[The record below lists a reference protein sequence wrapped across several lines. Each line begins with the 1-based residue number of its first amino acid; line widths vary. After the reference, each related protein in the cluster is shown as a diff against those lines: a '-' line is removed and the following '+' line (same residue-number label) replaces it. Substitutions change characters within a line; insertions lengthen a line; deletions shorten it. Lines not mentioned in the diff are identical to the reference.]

1 MIYTR
6 NMTQAATYYP
16 PTGQDAF
23 GQVSYGAGQDV
34 LVRWQDKADLFR
46 DAQGREVVSSAVVYV
61 NQDCAIGGKI
71 GLGSAAVTQ
80 AREIRNVG
88 RTPSLGGRQE
98 LIKLWL

>member
-6 NMTQAATYYP
+6 NMRQAAIYYP

-23 GQVSYGAGQDV
+23 GQPSFGAGQDV

-61 NQDCAIGGKI
+61 SEECEIGGKI
-71 GLGSAAVTQ
+71 GLGDASLSD
-80 AREIRNVG
+80 AREIRNIA
-88 RTPSLGGRQE
+88 RSPSLDGART
-98 LIKLWL
+98 LVKLWL

>member
-16 PTGQDAF
+16 PTGQDGF
-23 GQVSYGAGQDV
+23 GQPSFGAGQDV

-46 DAQGREVVSSAVVYV
+46 DAQGREAVSSAVVYV
-61 NQDCAIGGKI
+61 NQDCEIGGKI
-71 GLGSAAVTQ
+71 GLGSASVTD

-88 RTPSLGGRQE
+88 RTPSLGGQRT